1 MKLNELARGSKEII
15 GKEELEQK
23 LASGKKLRIK
33 HGVDPNTTQLHLG
46 YVVNYRVMR
55 RFQDLGHTI
64 VLLLGD
70 FTGRIGDPTDK
81 IEARQ
86 GLSKETLKNNAE
98 TLIELAT
105 KVLDKNKLEIRYNS
119 EWWDKMKLDDFLKIA
134 KKVSA
139 VRLWERDMFE
149 KRVKQGKPVWTH
161 EFLYPI
167 LQAQD
172 SVELESDLTIIGSD
186 QKFNELL
193 ARELQKNADQLPQ
206 ALIIMPILPGTD
218 GEEKMSQS
226 LNNGIGINE
235 KPSEIYGKIM
245 SMPDKNILPYFSL
258 LTDISTEEMSIIKT
272 EMLSGV
278 RNPRDVKMRL
288 AREIINAFYSEKEAK
303 LAEEAFKTIFQKK
316 GVPENIKNYNLKNEE
331 FLLDILVKTELA
343 PSRTEAR
350 HLIEQKAVKL
360 DDKVVED
367 VMFKIEKK
375 DCPTVL
381 KKGKRFFVKII

>member
-1 MKLNELARGSKEII
+1 MSLNEIAKGAVEII
-15 GKEELEQK
+15 GKEELQQK

-46 YVVNYRVMR
+46 YIVNYRVMR
-55 RFQDLGHTI
+55 RFQDQGHTI
-64 VLLLGD
+64 ILLLGD

-81 IEARQ
+81 VEARQ
-86 GLSKETLKNNAE
+86 GLNEETLKNNAKI
-98 TLIELAT
+98 LVELAT

-119 EWWDKMKLDDFLKIA
+119 EWWDKTDLNKFLKIA
-134 KKVSA
+134 SKVSA

-172 SVELESDLTIIGSD
+172 SVELESDLTVIGSD

-193 ARELQKNADQLPQ
+193 ARELQKNASQSSQ

-218 GEEKMSQS
+218 GKEKMSQS

-245 SMPDKNILPYFSL
+245 SMPDKNILPYLTL
-258 LTDISTEEMSIIKT
+258 LTNISEKEITIIKT

-288 AREIINAFYSEKEAK
+288 AREIIGMLYSEKEANS
-303 LAEEAFKTIFQKK
+303 AEEVFKTIFQKRELPSDMQSYDIQK
-316 GVPENIKNYNLKNEE
+316 EE
-331 FLLDILVKTELA
+331 FLLDILVKTKLSS
-343 PSRTEAR
+343 SRAEAKR
-350 HLIEQKAVKL
+350 LIEQKAVKL
-360 DDKVVED
+360 NDKIIED
-367 VMFKIEKK
+367 VMFKLNKK
-375 DCPTVL
+375 DCPIVL
-381 KKGKRFFVKII
+381 KKGKRFFVKIV

>member
-1 MKLNELARGSKEII
+1 MELNELARDSKEII
-15 GKEELEQK
+15 GAEEIEKKLKEN
-23 LASGKKLRIK
+23 KKLRIK

-55 RFQDLGHTI
+55 RFQDQGHTVI
-64 VLLLGD
+64 LLLGD

-81 IEARQ
+81 LEARQ
-86 GLSKETLKNNAE
+86 GLSKETLKNNAKV
-98 TLIELAT
+98 LIELAA
-105 KVLDKNKLEIRYNS
+105 KVLDKDKLEIRYNS
-119 EWWDKMKLDDFLKIA
+119 EWWDKTDLDKFLKLSSKI
-134 KKVSA
+134 SA

-149 KRVKQGKPVWTH
+149 KRLKQGKPVWTH

-172 SVELESDLTIIGSD
+172 SVELESDLTVIGSD

-193 ARELQKNADQLPQ
+193 ARELQKNAGQSPQ

-245 SMPDKNILPYFSL
+245 SMPDNNILPYFTL
-258 LTDISTEEMSIIKT
+258 LTDISKKEIMIIKT

-288 AREIINAFYSEKEAK
+288 AREIIKMLYSEKEAK
-303 LAEEAFKTIFQKK
+303 KAETNFKIVFQKK
-316 GVPENIKNYNLKNEE
+316 ENPDQIRNYKLKNEE
-331 FLLDILVKTELA
+331 FVLDVLVKTKLA
-343 PSRTEAR
+343 ESRSNAR
-350 HLIEQKAVKL
+350 RLIEQKAVKL
-360 DDKVVED
+360 DDKIIED
-367 VMFKIEKK
+367 VIFKLNKK
-375 DCPTVL
+375 DCPAVL
-381 KKGKRFFVKII
+381 KKGKRFFVKIV

>member
-1 MKLNELARGSKEII
+1 MNLDEIAKGTVEII

-55 RFQDLGHTI
+55 RFQDLGHTVI
-64 VLLLGD
+64 LLLGD

-81 IEARQ
+81 LEARQ
-86 GLSKETLKNNAE
+86 GLSKETLKNNAKI
-98 TLIELAT
+98 LIKLAT
-105 KVLDKNKLEIRYNS
+105 KILDKDKLEVRHNS
-119 EWWDKMKLDDFLKIA
+119 EWWDEMKLNDFLKIV
-134 KKVSA
+134 KGVSA
-139 VRLWERDMFE
+139 ARLWERDMFE
-149 KRVKQGKPVWTH
+149 ERLKQGKPVWTH

-167 LQAQD
+167 LQAHD
-172 SVELESDLTIIGSD
+172 SVELESNLTVIGSD

-193 ARELQKNADQLPQ
+193 ARELQKNAGQSPQ
-206 ALIIMPILPGTD
+206 ALIIMPILPGID
-218 GEEKMSQS
+218 GKEKMSQS

-245 SMPDKNILPYFSL
+245 SMPDKNILPYFTL
-258 LTDISTEEMSIIKT
+258 LTDISEKEITMIKT

-288 AREIINAFYSEKEAK
+288 AREIIKILYAEEEAQ
-303 LAEEAFKTIFQKK
+303 LAEEVFKTIFQKK
-316 GVPENIKNYNLKNEE
+316 EDPENIKTYNLEKEA
-331 FLLDILVKTELA
+331 FLLDILVKTKLA
-343 PSRTEAR
+343 ESRGDAR
-350 HLIEQKAVKL
+350 RLIEQKAVKL
-360 DDKVVED
+360 EDKVIED
-367 VMFKIEKK
+367 VMFKVEKK
-375 DCPTVL
+375 ACPIVL